1 MNIIARRITATL
13 IGALLVGSLV
23 ACSGQSKEEKARD
36 EAQASAGVSKS
47 GSSLEKTN
55 LAEKR
60 KREENPNAIGY
71 VYLISFG
78 KPIGYYVTKGKI
90 SSNGSQAGPEED
102 IVWTCKSSHG
112 CSPVVVDSA
121 QDDGSYG
128 DGDPGIFFFTSD
140 GTKVVSDLDYVQS
153 DQPLALNVPKLG

>member
-1 MNIIARRITATL
+1 MNRRIAAALTATT
-13 IGALLVGSLV
+13 LVVGLT

-36 EAQASAGVSKS
+36 EAQSAASGAKNGP
-47 GSSLEKTN
+47 SLEKTN

-78 KPIGYYVTKGKI
+78 KPMGYYVTKGKV

-102 IVWTCKSSHG
+102 IVWTCKTSHG

-128 DGDPGIFFFTSD
+128 DGDPGIFFFTTE
-140 GTKVVSDLDYVQS
+140 GAKIVTDLDYVQS
-153 DQPLALNVPKLG
+153 DQPIPFDVPKLNKG